1 MRSRSA
7 TRNYGHNLFRLLSG
21 SRRLRPLVAV
31 YYVTPA
37 CNLRCTYC
45 EDFAQAR
52 EPLPPPL
59 PLDDACRVLRTIRTG
74 TDRLIL
80 TGGEPLLYPE
90 IVPLVHYARQTLG
103 FRLTMQTNGALLP
116 QFEPALPHLERI
128 VVSLDS
134 TDPAV
139 ASRLTGVPAATAAAI
154 LANVRSYAARQRELG
169 YRMVVNAVLTPA
181 TLPDVETLLS
191 FCAENGLL
199 LSLSPQSYN
208 NWPRYELL
216 VADTY
221 RPLLERLAVLKKRGA
236 PLLGSAAYL
245 HTVAALAPYSCY
257 PLLVPRILPNGDLLY
272 PCRPIE
278 KAATAQGGRPANL
291 LAVNSW
297 EEALTLAW
305 AEYGPPPRV
314 CNSCYQQCYI
324 EPSWMQG
331 HPATLLWELLRYP
344 ASRRGGLATFAPG

>member
-1 MRSRSA
+1 VKTPSA
-7 TRNYGHNLFRLLSG
+7 IGNYLHNLTRLLSG
-21 SRRLRPLVAV
+21 SRRLRPLVVV
-31 YYVTPA
+31 YLLTPV
-37 CNLRCTYC
+37 CNLHCAYC

-59 PLDDACRVLRTIRTG
+59 PLDDARRVLRMIRNA

-80 TGGEPLLYPE
+80 TGGEPLLYPD
-90 IVPLVHYARQTLG
+90 IVPLVQHARQELG
-103 FRLTMQTNGALLP
+103 FHLTMQSNGALLP
-116 QFEPALPHLERI
+116 QFEAVLPHLERL

-134 TDPAV
+134 TDPV
-139 ASRLTGVPAATAAAI
+139 VLSRLTGVPSDTAAAI
-154 LANVRSYAARQRELG
+154 RANIRAYAGRQREFG
-169 YRMVVNAVLTPA
+169 YRMIVNAVLTPE
-181 TLPDVETLLS
+181 TLPGVERLLA
-191 FCAENGLL
+191 FCTENDLL
-199 LSLSPQSYN
+199 LSLSPQSSN
-208 NWPRYELL
+208 NWPRYDLL
-216 VADTY
+216 VADAY
-221 RPLLERLAVLKKRGA
+221 RTLLNRLPALKRRGA

-245 HTVAALAPYSCY
+245 RTLAALVPYSCY

-278 KAATAQGGRPANL
+278 RSGTAQGGRPTNL
-291 LAVNSW
+291 LAVDSW

-324 EPSWMQG
+324 EPSLMQS
-331 HPATLLWELLRYP
+331 HPWTLLWEVLRYP